1 MGLYLL
7 AVCID
12 VNCGHDSCV
21 RNTAVDGVTKVAAG
35 QRSLNTYS
43 SHVLEDMEE
52 ISPENLM
59 WGGR

>member
-1 MGLYLL
+1 M
-7 AVCID
+7 
-12 VNCGHDSCV
+12 NCGHDSCV